1 MAGQVD
7 YMHNREILIVED
19 EPGDLELIRMAMG
32 ETGSADQIVSV
43 CSGEEALEYLQVKKK
58 SAIRDISFIL
68 LDINLPLM
76 SGIDLLRDLKQD
88 TRLKTIPVIMFTS
101 SGEKKDIE
109 ESYVSGANG
118 YVVKPARFSEYVNTL
133 RGINTFWLK
142 INRKAE

>member
-1 MAGQVD
+1 MVRQVD
-7 YMHNREILIVED
+7 YMHNREIMIVED
-19 EPGDLELIRMAMG
+19 EPGDLELILMAMEKAG
-32 ETGSADQIVSV
+32 PADRIISVS
-43 CSGEEALEYLQVKKK
+43 SGEDALEYLQKKK
-58 SAIRDISFIL
+58 ESGIRDISFIL

-76 SGIDLLRDLKQD
+76 SGIDLLRDLKLD

-133 RGINTFWLK
+133 RGINTFWLD